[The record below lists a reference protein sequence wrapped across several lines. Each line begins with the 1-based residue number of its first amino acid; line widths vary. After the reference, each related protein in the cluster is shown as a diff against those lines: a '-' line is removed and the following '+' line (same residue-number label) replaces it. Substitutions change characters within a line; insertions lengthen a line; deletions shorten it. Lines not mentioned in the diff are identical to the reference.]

1 MTFSIIARCAQT
13 GQLGAAVSSSSPAVA
28 ARCIR
33 ARAGVGA
40 VASQN
45 ITDPSLGD
53 KALDLMARGATAAQA
68 LDILRSSAAHIEYRQ
83 LALIDA
89 HGGTAGF
96 SGAGGLGVVAL
107 VQGVDAVCAGNL
119 LAHGDVPAQMLAAFE
134 TSEGPLAERLLVAM
148 AAGLHSGGEAGPVH
162 SAGMLVVDDVS
173 WPIVDLRVDWTE
185 ASPIAELAQQWTQF
199 APQVASYRQRALDP
213 SQAPSYGVP
222 GDA

>member
-1 MTFSIIARCAQT
+1 MTFSIVARCPQT
-13 GQLGAAVSSSSPAVA
+13 GQFGAAVSSSSPAVA

-53 KALDLMARGATAAQA
+53 QALELMARGATAAQA
-68 LDILRSSAAHIEYRQ
+68 LGILRSSAPHIAYRQ
-83 LALIDA
+83 LALVDA
-89 HGGTAGF
+89 HGGTACF
-96 SGAGGLGVVAL
+96 SGEGGLGVVA
-107 VQGVDAVCAGNL
+107 QAEGSDAVCAGNL
-119 LAHGDVPAQMLAAFE
+119 LAHGQVPAHMLAAFE
-134 TSEGPLAERLLVAM
+134 AATGPLAARLLTAM

-185 ASPIAELAQQWTQF
+185 GSPIAELAQLWSAF

-222 GDA
+222 GDV

>member
-1 MTFSIIARCAQT
+1 MTFSIVARCAQT

-33 ARAGVGA
+33 TRAGVGA

-45 ITDPSLGD
+45 VTDPSLGD
-53 KALDLMARGATAAQA
+53 KALDLMARGASAVQA
-68 LDILRSSAAHIEYRQ
+68 LDILRSSAPHIEYRQ

-89 HGGTAGF
+89 QGGTAGF

-107 VQGVDAVCAGNL
+107 AQGVDAVCAGNL
-119 LAHGDVPAQMLAAFE
+119 LAHSEVPARMLAAFE
-134 TSEGPLAERLLVAM
+134 SAPGALAERLLAAM
-148 AAGLHSGGEAGPVH
+148 QAGLHSGGEAGPVH
-162 SAGMLVVDDVS
+162 SAGLLVVDDVP
-173 WPIVDLRVDWTE
+173 WPVVDLRVDWTE
-185 ASPIAELAQQWTQF
+185 GNPIDALAELWAQF

-222 GDA
+222 GDV